1 LSHDLP
7 PKAIIRPKNKSKTKH
22 LKNMKKAALTIG
34 LFSLVVVTTS
44 FTAPE
49 MKENTLNKNTYF
61 EKSVDPRGGATGSQ
75 TRKVDAVMPTEQS
88 VDINNSL
95 DFTAVNQSLGLNK
108 KQD

>member
-1 LSHDLP
+1 
-7 PKAIIRPKNKSKTKH
+7 
-22 LKNMKKAALTIG
+22 MKKAALTIG

-49 MKENTLNKNTYF
+49 MAANVLNKNTYF
-61 EKSVDPRGGATGSQ
+61 EKSIDPRGGATGGQ
-75 TRKVDAVMPTEQS
+75 TKKVDGLMPTEQS
-88 VDINNSL
+88 TVINNNL